1 MIGFIC
7 SNRLIMTKKNYQ
19 LQIAQLTTILVALLM
34 VTSVIGVGF
43 TGSALAADESEATAA
58 TGQDVDIVGA
68 DGSKTASSAAVCRGG
83 LDIVFTFDD
92 TGSMGGEIRGAKS
105 SISSFVETIDRSG
118 TDARYGLVSFKD
130 EVEVDSELS
139 SDAGEVQTAIDGLSR
154 AGGGDGPEDSWD
166 AIDTAIEE
174 MDRKSTNRLV
184 VVHITD
190 YYAHDAD
197 RTDTTRRELADK
209 FAEDNIQM
217 ILAGDE
223 RNVKSTADSLAA
235 TAGIEDQS
243 AETTDEEL
251 NSSDHTFSHPAP
263 SQDIYN
269 FTTKDIRSG
278 TYVPLG
284 EDFSSTLEE
293 EVSTEI
299 TESCSE
305 NFEVEDSVSPNA
317 STDDPL
323 TVTTDV
329 ENIGEA
335 GGTQEISAIFEGE
348 STEEGATGDVD
359 IAFVFD
365 TTGSM
370 GGEIS
375 GAQESLKSF
384 AENVDASEGEARYGL
399 VTFNDEY
406 TIKENYTSDVD
417 RMQAAIDSMSARGG
431 GDFEEDSYDAIN
443 ASLNSLDARDDA
455 QQIVIHVTDA
465 SAHTSPRSDTSQDD
479 LITEINNKNAKY
491 ILAGPTKDELE
502 DFRTPVNARP
512 TEVADLVERSATV
525 PLSTGEF
532 GEILTDEISAEVRE
546 IIGTARET
554 VTLDVGESAAI
565 ELETESTGFPE
576 GKYDV
581 TVVSENSSSNTTT
594 YVVPEVSGSV
604 DTAIRSIDRTEATA
618 GSTVNVTTTATFSN
632 TTADGAI
639 IESFDP
645 NLSTDQIEI
654 TDADN
659 ATVANYSERLGELT
673 AGWGERETVRVDY
686 EVTLPE
692 DASAGDVYEIS
703 GRALDREAGAEKAV
717 TGANSIEV
725 VESGDEGSTTIDSAT
740 RSISETS
747 VTTGDTVDV
756 SLDVELN
763 GSGVVEVDELINP
776 ALPRGSVEIIDS
788 GNGSTFAN
796 YRATTG
802 RLSAAYSGVD
812 NTTLTYS
819 VTIPDDADGETYAF
833 SGSDATGDSSVTVAE
848 EGDITDVTRDV
859 SPSSPAPGS
868 TVTVSLDAEFR
879 DGALS
884 PSITD
889 EISPAPAGDNVAV
902 TSDDGATVSE
912 YQDSSGLVT
921 ANYDGDSRDGAV
933 FQYEIT
939 IPEDAEAGDTYE
951 LALRGSDDTATIT
964 VGEEGSEV
972 AEYADAETG
981 VVGPSGLG
989 DAAADFRA
997 GEIGPS
1003 TLGEVAAAFRS
1014 GEPVA

>member
-1 MIGFIC
+1 MIGI
-7 SNRLIMTKKNYQ
+7 SELSRLTMTTKKRQ
-19 LQIAQLTTILVALLM
+19 SRIARLTAILVALLM
-34 VTSVIGVGF
+34 VTSVMGVGF
-43 TGSALAADESEATAA
+43 TGSALATDGSTATAA
-58 TGQDVDIVGA
+58 TGQDVDIVGT
-68 DGSKTASSAAVCRGG
+68 DESKTASSAAVCRGG

-92 TGSMGGEIRGAKS
+92 TGSMGGEIGGAKA
-105 SISSFVETIDRSG
+105 SIDSFAKSIDESG
-118 TDARYGLVSFKD
+118 VDARYGLVSFKD
-130 EVEVDSELS
+130 GVEIDSDLS
-139 SDAGEVQTAIDGLSR
+139 NDVGDVRSAIDRLSAR
-154 AGGGDGPEDSWD
+154 GGGDGPEDSWD

-190 YYAHDAD
+190 YYAHNAN

-223 RNVKSTADSLAA
+223 RNVKTTTDSLAP
-235 TAGIEDQS
+235 TAGVEGQS
-243 AETTDEEL
+243 AETTDGEL
-251 NSSDHTFSHPAP
+251 NSSDHTFGHPAP

-284 EDFSSTLEE
+284 DDFSSTLEE

-305 NFEVEDSVSPNA
+305 NFEVAEAVSPNA

-323 TVTTDV
+323 TVTADV

-335 GGTQEISAIFEGE
+335 GGTQELAAVFEGE
-348 STEEGATGDVD
+348 ATEENATGDVD

-370 GGEIS
+370 NDEIS

-384 AENVDASEGEARYGL
+384 AENVAASEGEARYGL
-399 VTFNDEY
+399 VTFKDDY
-406 TIKENYTSDVD
+406 TIQESYTGDVD
-417 RMQAAIDSMSARGG
+417 RMQSAIDSMRASGG
-431 GDFEEDSYDAIN
+431 GDFEEDSYDAVS
-443 ASLNSLDARDDA
+443 AALNNLDARDDA
-455 QQIVIHVTDA
+455 QQVIIHVTDA
-465 SAHTSPRSDTSQDD
+465 ASHTQPRSDTSQAD
-479 LITEINNKNAKY
+479 LVTEIDNENTKY
-491 ILAGPTKDELE
+491 ILAGPTKDELD
-502 DFRTPVNARP
+502 DFRTPVDARP
-512 TEVADLVERSATV
+512 TEVADRVERSATI

-546 IIGTARET
+546 ITGTAFET
-554 VTLDVGESAAI
+554 VTLDVGGSAAV
-565 ELETESTGFPE
+565 ELETETTGFPE

-581 TVVSENSSSNTTT
+581 TIRSENSSANTTT

-604 DTAIRSIDRTEATA
+604 DTAVRSIDRTEATA
-618 GSTVNVTTTATFSN
+618 GSTVNVTTTATFSS

-645 NLSTDQIEI
+645 NLNTDQIAI

-725 VESGDEGSTTIDSAT
+725 IESDDGGETSIESAT
-740 RSISETS
+740 RSISDTS

-756 SLDVELN
+756 TLDVN
-763 GSGVVEVDELINP
+763 FSGSGVAEVNELIDP
-776 ALPRGSVEIIDS
+776 ALPRGSVEIVDS
-788 GNGSTFAN
+788 GDGSTFAN
-796 YRATTG
+796 YRETTG
-802 RLSAAYSGVD
+802 RLSAAYSGVN

-819 VTIPDDADGETYAF
+819 VTIPADADGETYRF
-833 SGSDATGDSSVTVAE
+833 SGSDATGDSSITVAE
-848 EGDITDVTRDV
+848 EGDITDVTREI

-889 EISPAPAGDNVAV
+889 EISPALAGDNVAV
-902 TSDDGATVSE
+902 ASDDGATISE
-912 YQDSSGLVT
+912 YQPTTGLVT
-921 ANYDGDSRDGAV
+921 ANYESSREGAV

-939 IPEDAEAGDTYE
+939 IPEDAEVGDTYD
-951 LALRGSDDTATIT
+951 LALRGSDDIRTIT
-964 VGEEGSEV
+964 VGDEGSEL
-972 AEYADAETG
+972 ATYADPETG
-981 VVGPSGLG
+981 VVGPAGLG

-997 GEIGPS
+997 GEIGPG

-1014 GEPVA
+1014 AEPVA